1 MGSAAKPTAHDGA
14 RRAERRPLSASTRL
28 RPNAWS
34 SVEIAM
40 LDLSEFG
47 FRAGC
52 EATLRVGST
61 VSLDVPGLGVVEAQ
75 VEWQRGG
82 EFGARFYRAIDL
94 EVCGWTLEER
104 HHALAQLLVAR
115 AGANAA
121 GRSAAEAQLRRQIL
135 GNLPMRKIGFA
146 TD

>member
-1 MGSAAKPTAHDGA
+1 MADGG
-14 RRAERRPLSASTRL
+14 RRAERRPLSASARL

-34 SVEIAM
+34 SVEVGM
-40 LDLSEFG
+40 LDLSELG

-61 VSLDVPGLGVVEAQ
+61 VSLEVPGLGTVEAQ

-82 EFGARFYRAIDL
+82 EFGARFYTPIDL
-94 EVCGWTLEER
+94 DACRWSLDER
-104 HHALAQLLVAR
+104 HGALAQLLVAR
-115 AGANAA
+115 AGASVA
-121 GRSAAEAQLRRQIL
+121 GRTGAEAQLRREIL

-146 TD
+146 AD

>member
-1 MGSAAKPTAHDGA
+1 
-14 RRAERRPLSASTRL
+14 
-28 RPNAWS
+28 
-34 SVEIAM
+34 
-40 LDLSEFG
+40 
-47 FRAGC
+47 
-52 EATLRVGST
+52 

>member
-1 MGSAAKPTAHDGA
+1 M
-14 RRAERRPLSASTRL
+14 

-40 LDLSEFG
+40 LDLSELG

-52 EATLRVGST
+52 EARLRTGATVTLE
-61 VSLDVPGLGVVEAQ
+61 VPGLGIVEAQ

-82 EFGARFYRAIDL
+82 EFGARFYTPIDL
-94 EVCGWTLEER
+94 DACRWSLDER
-104 HHALAQLLVAR
+104 HGALAQLLVAR
-115 AGANAA
+115 AGASVA
-121 GRSAAEAQLRRQIL
+121 GRTGAEAQLRREIL

-146 TD
+146 AD